1 MRRYGPMKGKILTL
15 TASTGAV
22 LAIKEGLPVMAG
34 IGIGL
39 AIGGL
44 VVALGYLLH
53 RLGVLSDL

>member
-1 MRRYGPMKGKILTL
+1 MKGKILTL
-15 TASTGAV
+15 TASTGAA

-44 VVALGYLLH
+44 VVALGYLLY
-53 RLGVLSDL
+53 RLGVSIDL